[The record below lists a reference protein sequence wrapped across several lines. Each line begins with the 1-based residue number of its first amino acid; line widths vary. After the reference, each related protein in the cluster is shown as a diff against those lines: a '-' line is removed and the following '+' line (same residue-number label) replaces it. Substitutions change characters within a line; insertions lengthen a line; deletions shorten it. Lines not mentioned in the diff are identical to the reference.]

1 MSFLYLDNFRGFKD
15 TLIPILDVNFLVGEN
30 STGKTSVLSLLKLL
44 RTHQFWFNQ
53 EFETSGTSFGRFD
66 DIVSINSLDR
76 TYFSVGFIED
86 NSGENKKMKQIFNAF
101 MMTFKK
107 KEGMPKISNYC
118 YNDGTREVRM
128 RFSGN
133 SINYKVSEFT
143 SNVNIDDFITN
154 VFKSW
159 TIARKDNRGFRRLPK
174 EFEFSG
180 NPPLPFVSSV
190 IEDLSRGKS
199 NIRLSGIFRGPG
211 FLGSELTWLAPIR
224 TRPRRTYDEYRF
236 EFSPEGEHTPY
247 LIRKILDT
255 KSEAESFQRFM
266 KKIGKA
272 SGLFDSVSIKKY
284 GRSATSP
291 FELDIVLNRKALSMD
306 SVGYGVSQ
314 ALPLLVELFTR
325 PKEAWFAIQQPEI
338 HLHPKAQAAFGEIF
352 FRFASND
359 NKKFLIETHS
369 DYTIDRYRLNHGKQ
383 EKKPSAQI
391 LFFERTSEGN
401 KIHPLKFSEKG
412 ELPSNQPKAYRNF
425 FIKEELQLLDL

>member
-1 MSFLYLDNFRGFKD
+1 MTFLYLDNFRGFKD
-15 TLIPILDVNFLVGEN
+15 TFIPILDVNFLVGEN

-44 RTHQFWFNQ
+44 RTRQFWFNQ
-53 EFETSGTSFGRFD
+53 EFETPETSFGRFD
-66 DIVSINSLDR
+66 DIVSINSQDR
-76 TYFSVGFIED
+76 TYFSVGIIED
-86 NSGENKKMKQIFNAF
+86 NSGKNKKKNQAF
-101 MMTFKK
+101 DAFIMTFKQ

-118 YNDGTREVRM
+118 YIDGTQEVWI
-128 RFSGN
+128 RFSGD
-133 SINYKVSEFT
+133 SINYKVNEFT

-154 VFKSW
+154 VFNSW
-159 TIARKDNRGFRRLPK
+159 LIARKNNKGFKRLSK
-174 EFEFSG
+174 EFEFPG
-180 NPPLPFVSSV
+180 NPPLPFVSNI

-199 NIRLSGIFRGPG
+199 KIRLSGIFQFPG
-211 FLGSELTWLAPIR
+211 LDRELTWLAPIR
-224 TRPRRTYDEYRF
+224 TRPRRTYNEYKF

-247 LIRKILDT
+247 LIRKILGT
-255 KSEAESFQRFM
+255 KSEAEAFQKFM
-266 KKIGKA
+266 KRIGRA
-272 SGLFDSVSIKKY
+272 SGLFDFVSIKKY

-291 FELDIVLNRKALSMD
+291 FELDIVLNRKALNMD

-314 ALPLLVELFTR
+314 ALPLLVELFAR
-325 PKEAWFAIQQPEI
+325 PKGAWFAIQQSEI
-338 HLHPKAQAAFGEIF
+338 HLHPKAQAAFGDIF
-352 FRFASND
+352 FRFALND